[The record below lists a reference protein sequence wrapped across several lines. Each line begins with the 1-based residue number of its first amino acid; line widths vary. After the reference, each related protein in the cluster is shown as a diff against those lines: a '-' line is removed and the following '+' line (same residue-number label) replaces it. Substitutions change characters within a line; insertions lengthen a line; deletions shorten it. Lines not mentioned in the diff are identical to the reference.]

1 MSPPRNEEEIMK
13 IWENKIKRGFLALIV
28 LSRFTEREG
37 RRRVR
42 LTGQKIKEYIKQRTK
57 GDWSP
62 SPGSLYPILSLM
74 EEQGL
79 IIHIPSENKKNR
91 EYELT
96 DFGEK
101 LYRRLMDQALIFRA
115 PHDQNALSIPEYREA
130 LVERY
135 AKKSIREIKKEYQY
149 HQYLS
154 KFLED
159 YLKERII
166 SDDEL

>member
-1 MSPPRNEEEIMK
+1 MGNPKNEEEVMK

-28 LSRFTEREG
+28 LSKFTERNDG
-37 RRRVR
+37 KRVR

-115 PHDQNALSIPEYREA
+115 PQGQDSMNVPEYKNALI
-130 LVERY
+130 ERY
-135 AKKSIREIKKEYQY
+135 SKKSIREVKKEYEY
-149 HQYLS
+149 HKHLS
-154 KFLED
+154 KFLEY

-166 SDDEL
+166 SDEII